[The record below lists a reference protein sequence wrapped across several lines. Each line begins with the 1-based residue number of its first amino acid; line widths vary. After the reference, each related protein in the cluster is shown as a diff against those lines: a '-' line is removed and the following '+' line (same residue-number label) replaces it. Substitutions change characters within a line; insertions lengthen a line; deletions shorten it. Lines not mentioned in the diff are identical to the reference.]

1 MYSDTSKAPPF
12 AFSSAAK
19 IFLTRSLEMRQRVL
33 GPDHPDCA
41 QSLNNLAALHTE
53 RREYETA
60 EDMYEKALDIR
71 KKALS
76 PDHPSLAYTL
86 KHLAMLYKR
95 RVRHVPVDTETEQLI
110 SCLFLFSETHINVC
124 VVQGKLE
131 KAAPLYELS
140 LEIREKSFGPKH
152 PSVATALVNLAVI
165 YCQLVRIIK
174 FLFYITKYRHFLNY
188 LHILVFVMSMS
199 C

>member
-1 MYSDTSKAPPF
+1 M
-12 AFSSAAK
+12 
-19 IFLTRSLEMRQRVL
+19 TRSLEMRQRVL

-60 EDMYEKALDIR
+60 EDMYERALDIR

-95 RVRHVPVDTETEQLI
+95 RVRHICLLTLKLLSYLLNDSLI
-110 SCLFLFSETHINVC
+110 YRC
-124 VVQGKLE
+124 VFCVGE
-131 KAAPLYELS
+131 AGE
-140 LEIREKSFGPKH
+140 GC
-152 PSVATALVNLAVI
+152 ATV
-165 YCQLVRIIK
+165 
-174 FLFYITKYRHFLNY
+174 
-188 LHILVFVMSMS
+188 
-199 C
+199 

>member
-1 MYSDTSKAPPF
+1 MQDITTFYISASLLCVSTSNTDQHLLTMS
-12 AFSSAAK
+12 FSLFCNSAAK
-19 IFLTRSLEMRQRVL
+19 VFLTRSLEMRQRVL

-60 EDMYEKALDIR
+60 EDMYERALDIR

-95 RVRHVPVDTETEQLI
+95 RVRHAPVD
-110 SCLFLFSETHINVC
+110 
-124 VVQGKLE
+124 
-131 KAAPLYELS
+131 A
-140 LEIREKSFGPKH
+140 
-152 PSVATALVNLAVI
+152 
-165 YCQLVRIIK
+165 
-174 FLFYITKYRHFLNY
+174 FY
-188 LHILVFVMSMS
+188 
-199 C
+199 

>member
-1 MYSDTSKAPPF
+1 MNWVSCTTFRTTWSKATLFPTGMGHGRV
-12 AFSSAAK
+12 ALSASKMATLVLSSAAK
-19 IFLTRSLEMRQRVL
+19 VFLSRSLEMRQRVL

-95 RVRHVPVDTETEQLI
+95 RVRPLVPV
-110 SCLFLFSETHINVC
+110 
-124 VVQGKLE
+124 
-131 KAAPLYELS
+131 
-140 LEIREKSFGPKH
+140 H
-152 PSVATALVNLAVI
+152 PSVRGL
-165 YCQLVRIIK
+165 C
-174 FLFYITKYRHFLNY
+174 
-188 LHILVFVMSMS
+188 SG
-199 C
+199 

>member
-1 MYSDTSKAPPF
+1 
-12 AFSSAAK
+12 
-19 IFLTRSLEMRQRVL
+19 MRQRVL

-60 EDMYEKALDIR
+60 EDMYERALDIR

-95 RVRHVPVDTETEQLI
+95 RVRHM
-110 SCLFLFSETHINVC
+110 CLLMLKLKLFVE
-124 VVQGKLE
+124 
-131 KAAPLYELS
+131 
-140 LEIREKSFGPKH
+140 
-152 PSVATALVNLAVI
+152 
-165 YCQLVRIIK
+165 
-174 FLFYITKYRHFLNY
+174 
-188 LHILVFVMSMS
+188 
-199 C
+199 

>member
-1 MYSDTSKAPPF
+1 MNWVSCTTFRTTWSKATLFTTGMDHGRVALSTSKMATLF
-12 AFSSAAK
+12 LSSAAK
-19 IFLTRSLEMRQRVL
+19 VFLSRSLEMRQRVL

-95 RVRHVPVDTETEQLI
+95 RVRPLVPV
-110 SCLFLFSETHINVC
+110 
-124 VVQGKLE
+124 
-131 KAAPLYELS
+131 
-140 LEIREKSFGPKH
+140 H
-152 PSVATALVNLAVI
+152 PSVG
-165 YCQLVRIIK
+165 
-174 FLFYITKYRHFLNY
+174 
-188 LHILVFVMSMS
+188 ILWSG
-199 C
+199 

>member
-1 MYSDTSKAPPF
+1 MSWASSTTFRTTWSEADGPQGGTNTGRGTCSKSQIHTF
-12 AFSSAAK
+12 VLSSAAK
-19 IFLTRSLEMRQRVL
+19 VFLSRSLEMRQRVL

-53 RREYETA
+53 RREYEMA

-95 RVRHVPVDTETEQLI
+95 RVRPW
-110 SCLFLFSETHINVC
+110 C
-124 VVQGKLE
+124 
-131 KAAPLYELS
+131 
-140 LEIREKSFGPKH
+140 
-152 PSVATALVNLAVI
+152 
-165 YCQLVRIIK
+165 
-174 FLFYITKYRHFLNY
+174 
-188 LHILVFVMSMS
+188 
-199 C
+199 

>member
-1 MYSDTSKAPPF
+1 
-12 AFSSAAK
+12 
-19 IFLTRSLEMRQRVL
+19 MRQRVL

-60 EDMYEKALDIR
+60 EGMYESALDIR

-76 PDHPSLAYTL
+76 ADHPSLAYTL

-95 RVRHVPVDTETEQLI
+95 RVSHTCLLTLKLLLVVDVESDLRM
-110 SCLFLFSETHINVC
+110 C
-124 VVQGKLE
+124 VFVQGKLE

-140 LEIREKSFGPKH
+140 LDIREKSFGPKH

-165 YCQLVRIIK
+165 YCQLVRLFIIP
-174 FLFYITKYRHFLNY
+174 LLTA
-188 LHILVFVMSMS
+188 LHTF
-199 C
+199 

>member
-1 MYSDTSKAPPF
+1 MSHGRVALSTSDTATLVL
-12 AFSSAAK
+12 SSAAK
-19 IFLTRSLEMRQRVL
+19 VFLSRSLEMRQRVL

-95 RVRHVPVDTETEQLI
+95 RVRPLVPV
-110 SCLFLFSETHINVC
+110 
-124 VVQGKLE
+124 
-131 KAAPLYELS
+131 P
-140 LEIREKSFGPKH
+140 
-152 PSVATALVNLAVI
+152 PSVCDLWNG
-165 YCQLVRIIK
+165 
-174 FLFYITKYRHFLNY
+174 
-188 LHILVFVMSMS
+188 
-199 C
+199 

>member
-1 MYSDTSKAPPF
+1 M
-12 AFSSAAK
+12 
-19 IFLTRSLEMRQRVL
+19 L
-33 GPDHPDCA
+33 GPEHPDCA

-53 RREYETA
+53 RRDYEAA
-60 EDMYEKALDIR
+60 EDMYEKALEIR
-71 KKALS
+71 KRALS

-95 RVRHVPVDTETEQLI
+95 RVRCGLLGGFCWFSATMTSQLVCVCV
-110 SCLFLFSETHINVC
+110 CLFT
-124 VVQGKLE
+124 QGKLE

-165 YCQLVRIIK
+165 YCQLV
-174 FLFYITKYRHFLNY
+174 TKPATHTD
-188 LHILVFVMSMS
+188 H
-199 C
+199 